1 MSSYQTFVMKLDNVD
16 NIIFNDNDISYKL
29 VNNIN
34 LPLHSL
40 GYNYYL
46 SRTKNSMSITKNFES
61 NNEFYYVVNP
71 FEVNIHIIKDNLVSP
86 RFKNSS
92 SSSSSQLDTLDGN
105 ISDGNGSE
113 LTSRQEGASGSR
125 DETAGLTKPKD
136 KTPPIKWSVENE
148 KILVEWCDVAVC
160 YKWMHTK
167 AHQKYSRSQAWYT
180 IPAIVLSTI
189 SGTASFAQGNIP
201 AAYQSYAPL
210 IIGTVNIFIGILT
223 TIQQYLKISELN
235 EGHRIAG
242 ISWDKFSRNIRIE
255 LAKDPNERMKAE
267 PFLKMSRQEFDR
279 LMETSPSIPPEIIKT
294 FMTTFGMKD
303 YKTGFDITKYSKLR
317 LEKFEKLIK
326 PDVCDL
332 LISSAENRHHWYQ
345 EFELVK
351 VDGGVQTDLDSSM
364 NDLTSGTLDKM
375 IAPRV
380 KTQLETSVEDDILK
394 REETLR
400 KKEQE
405 VHDMEMQLAAQQWS
419 GHRPCSQCMSANCA
433 NWKAEGTAK

>member
-1 MSSYQTFVMKLDNVD
+1 MPVSHK
-16 NIIFNDNDISYKL
+16 
-29 VNNIN
+29 
-34 LPLHSL
+34 
-40 GYNYYL
+40 
-46 SRTKNSMSITKNFES
+46 
-61 NNEFYYVVNP
+61 
-71 FEVNIHIIKDNLVSP
+71 IKDNLVSP
-86 RFKNSS
+86 RFKNSASS

-113 LTSRQEGASGSR
+113 LTSRQEGASSVR

-136 KTPPIKWSVENE
+136 KNPPVKWSVENE

-201 AAYQSYAPL
+201 ATYQPYAPL
-210 IIGTVNIFIGILT
+210 VIGTVNIFIGILT

-279 LMETSPSIPPEIIKT
+279 LMETSPSIPPDIIKT

-303 YKTGFDITKYSKLR
+303 FKTGFDITKYSKLR
-317 LEKFEKLIK
+317 LEKFESLIK

-364 NDLTSGTLDKM
+364 NDLTSGSLEKT
-375 IAPRV
+375 IAPRI
-380 KTQLETSVEDDILK
+380 KTHLETRVEEDILK
-394 REETLR
+394 REEELR

-405 VHDMEMQLAAQQWS
+405 VHDMEMQLTAEQKTKEALERKAQDKKKIEDQHANQVKLQQEKTERERIEKQMRQLTDYVSSFQRVS
-419 GHRPCSQCMSANCA
+419 GRPPIEDEIKLHFGKTLDDAVMKEFLGQYVFTANV
-433 NWKAEGTAK
+433 